1 MEKTILLLPLF
12 NWTSRVAGI
21 LEGNLSEKEGCI
33 SRKAHI
39 FSTPLCYGEPG
50 SWWLGEH
57 HHLALEDSTANG
69 LTWRGTALPSALS
82 MRLKTSNFPDLSQP
96 RCHYKFCGY
105 THKDIRVIVGIYW
118 GISNTFLCVCGTHTY
133 GRPPCVHVARC
144 ESTQQVG
151 LPHFPPPLHSAP
163 RPRLAN
169 GEG

>member
-1 MEKTILLLPLF
+1 MEKTIFLLPLF

-21 LEGNLSEKEGCI
+21 LEGKLCEKEGCI

-39 FSTPLCYGEPG
+39 FSTPLCYWEPG

-57 HHLALEDSTANG
+57 HRLGLEDSTANG

-82 MRLKTSNFPDLSQP
+82 MRLKTSSFPDLSQP
-96 RCHYKFCGY
+96 WCHYKFCGY
-105 THKDIRVIVGIYW
+105 THEHIRVIVGICW
-118 GISNTFLCVCGTHTY
+118 GISNTFVCVCGTHTY

-151 LPHFPPPLHSAP
+151 LPCFPPPLHSAP

-169 GEG
+169 GKG